1 MASGNTTTDALAE
14 SLPTVR
20 SSARIIREYEGVMQ
34 RLVDGKTLG
43 EGIGLSWHEI
53 SLAALT
59 ASAINETTEL
69 DNPQQLSDT
78 LFSITPSMVA
88 IHTVITDRVGARI
101 SKNAFAQTGSLAQN
115 AIERKKD
122 IDGLTVL
129 DGATTVIAGAGTTL
143 TSGHISA
150 AASRIRFGAANEP
163 SNPPLPVV
171 LHSYQFKDLF
181 DEATAGYGT
190 YPMMEGQTARVFQE
204 GFKGQIDGAMLFED
218 NNTTIISG
226 DDVKGGAFA
235 KEAIV
240 LVQGRSPR
248 TIVLRNEKL
257 GGGATELI
265 IYDEYA
271 YGERSSGN
279 WLYEIQSDA
288 TAPTS

>member
-1 MASGNTTTDALAE
+1 
-14 SLPTVR
+14 
-20 SSARIIREYEGVMQ
+20 MQ

-43 EGIGLSWHEI
+43 EGIGLTWHEI

-59 ASAINETTEL
+59 ASNVTETTEL

-101 SKNAFAQTGSLAQN
+101 SKNAFSQTGSLAQN

-122 IDGLTVL
+122 IDGITVL
-129 DGATTVIAGAGTTL
+129 DGATTSLAGAGTTL

-150 AASRIRFGAANEP
+150 GASRVRFGGGTEP
-163 SNPPLPVV
+163 SNPPVNTV
-171 LHSYQFKDLF
+171 LHPFQFKDLF
-181 DEATAGYGT
+181 DEAVGGYGT
-190 YPMMEGQTARVFQE
+190 YPLPEGQTARVFQE

-218 NNTTIISG
+218 ANISIDG
-226 DDVKGGAFA
+226 FDDVKGGIFA

-248 TIVLRNEKL
+248 TVILRNEKL